1 MSNSQ
6 VQIQNASG
14 PPVGVISKTTS
25 GGASENLERVAV
37 DTDQLNSAGNPSTL
51 LVDNQALS
59 SAYENGMPISC
70 EGKAKIVV
78 KTEYSVVGVQ
88 AELRLILLDFAGN
101 RFYSTIFRPA
111 PTNDGTAPTV
121 AGFFHGE
128 MFDFPVDGARQCNI
142 RIIGQPG
149 AIGNVSVWVCAI

>member
-25 GGASENLERVAV
+25 SGASENLERVAN
-37 DTDQLNSAGNPSTL
+37 DTDQLNSAGNPFTL
-51 LVDNQALS
+51 LVSNQALGTT
-59 SAYENGMPISC
+59 YENSTPISC
-70 EGKAKIVV
+70 EGKSKIVV

-88 AELRLILLDFAGN
+88 AELRVILLDFAGN

-111 PTNDGTAPTV
+111 PTNDGTAPTA

-128 MFDFPVDGARQCNI
+128 MFDLPVNGARQCNI
-142 RIIGQPG
+142 RVVGQSG
-149 AIGNVSVWVCAI
+149 VSGNVSVWVCAI